1 LGKFHLGAQYTWL
14 NATYQSAETVNGTG
28 NSSNDA
34 ASSGTPGL
42 EGSMVAT
49 SGAFARGNENNV
61 HQPDGTNYLG
71 SGQSVGYAIFNLGAN
86 FRVTPQRQLKSQVNN
101 LSDTSY
107 STAAQLGPTGFD
119 ANGNFVARALGGSS
133 AKGCPVPQSTFYAPG
148 APRMIWISLRYAF
161 DKPN

>member
-86 FRVTPQRQLKSQVNN
+86 FRVTPQWQLKAQVNN
-101 LSDTSY
+101 LFDTGY

-119 ANGNFVARALGGSS
+119 ANVISWQEPWADRVQRVIRFRNQR
-133 AKGCPVPQSTFYAPG
+133 STPPAPPG
-148 APRMIWISLRYAF
+148 
-161 DKPN
+161 